1 MNGAEKQRSLC
12 VLLIRHG
19 QSANNVLAES
29 QGHDYATYMAG
40 RNPEPPLS
48 EIGQRQAQLLA
59 EWLGAAAARP
69 RLETDRL
76 IWVMK
81 EHPID
86 RLFVSP
92 MLRAL
97 QTALPISRALKLEPQ
112 VWVDIHEHG
121 GVFTGNPHLGNVVSY
136 GGVTRAQITADFAHY
151 QVVDGVH
158 DGGWWA
164 GGYEEMDVCYSR
176 AGKVAA
182 RLHEL
187 AEQQRY
193 DTIALVTHG
202 TFLDALLHALF
213 VPDES
218 YGERIHF
225 SHLNTAVS
233 RLDFSPNRRIALR
246 YLNRIDHLPP
256 ELITR

>member
-1 MNGAEKQRSLC
+1 MR

-59 EWLGAAAARP
+59 DCLAQAAAQPRP
-69 RLETDRL
+69 ETDRL
-76 IWVMK
+76 AWVTK

-86 RLFVSP
+86 VLYVSP

-97 QTALPISRALKLEPQ
+97 QTALPISRALGLPPQ

-121 GVFTGNPHLGNVVSY
+121 GVFTGNPEIGNVVSY
-136 GGVTRAQITADFAHY
+136 PGLNRAEMAAQFAEY
-151 QVVDGVH
+151 QVADGVH
-158 DGGWWA
+158 DGGWWS
-164 GGYEEMDVCYSR
+164 GGYEEMDTCYGR
-176 AGKVAA
+176 ACQVAA
-182 RLHEL
+182 RLFEL
-187 AEQQRY
+187 AEQQAY
-193 DTIALVTHG
+193 AAIALVTHG

-218 YGERIHF
+218 YGERVHF

-233 RLDFSPNRRIALR
+233 RIDFSANRRLALR
-246 YLNRIDHLPP
+246 YLNRIDHLPA

>member
-1 MNGAEKQRSLC
+1 MR

-59 EWLGAAAARP
+59 DWLHTASLRP
-69 RLETDRL
+69 RPQTERSV
-76 IWVMK
+76 WMAA

-86 RLFVSP
+86 LLFVSP

-97 QTALPISRALKLEPQ
+97 QTALPISRALGLKPQ

-121 GVFTGNPHLGNVVSY
+121 GVFTGNPDKGDVVSY
-136 GGVTRAQITADFAHY
+136 PGVTRAQIAADFEHY

-158 DGGWWA
+158 DGGWWS
-164 GGYEEMDVCYSR
+164 GGYEAMDVCYSR
-176 AGKVAA
+176 ACRVAA
-182 RLHEL
+182 RLHAL

-193 DTIALVTHG
+193 ATIALVTHG
-202 TFLDALLHALF
+202 TFLDTLLHALF
-213 VPDES
+213 VPGES
-218 YGERIHF
+218 YGERVHF

-233 RLDFSPNRRIALR
+233 RIDFSAGRRLALR